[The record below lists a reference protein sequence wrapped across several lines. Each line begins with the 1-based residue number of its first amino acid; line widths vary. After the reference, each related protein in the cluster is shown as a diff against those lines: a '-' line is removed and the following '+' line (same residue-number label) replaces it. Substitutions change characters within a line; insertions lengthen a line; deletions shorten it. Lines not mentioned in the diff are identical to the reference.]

1 MSFWAVVLYT
11 AVILVAL
18 LLIAL
23 VLVQQSKGGGFGGA
37 FGGLGESILGAQ
49 AGSHLTKLTVILSA
63 IFFVLVLAIA
73 VLVAHNGATK
83 DTHDEFNKKLRE
95 QPAAV
100 AAPAAEKIEA
110 GADKLKSSATE
121 KTEVK
126 TPAVPAKK

>member
-1 MSFWAVVLYT
+1 MTFLEVILYV

-49 AGSHLTKLTVILSA
+49 AGSHLTKLTVILGS

-73 VLVAHNGATK
+73 VVIAHHKEGKSNV
-83 DTHDEFNKKLRE
+83 DELISKEAAKTAQSVSAAADDVKNK
-95 QPAAV
+95 V
-100 AAPAAEKIEA
+100 EKQS
-110 GADKLKSSATE
+110 K
-121 KTEVK
+121 
-126 TPAVPAKK
+126 